1 MTKTLNQIFFSLLQ
15 NQNIFFRKKN
25 INGRSLNLFIE
36 VLLLVRLNLFI
47 EVLLL
52 VKLNLFI
59 EVLLL
64 VKLNL
69 FIEVLLLVRLNLFIE
84 VLLLVRLNLFIEVLL
99 LVRLNLLQVLLLVRL
114 NLLQDFGT
122 EIFLKKIHKSIWET
136 IWGSLK
142 INTKLLDILVYLV
155 CRKLVYY
162 FWCIFIDYSLKLV
175 QDFSFSTAFQIG
187 FIYFSVIF

>member
-64 VKLNL
+64 V
-69 FIEVLLLVRLNLFIE
+69 
-84 VLLLVRLNLFIEVLL
+84 
-99 LVRLNLLQVLLLVRL
+99 RLNLLQVLLLVRL

-122 EIFLKKIHKSIWET
+122 EIFLKKIHKSI
-136 IWGSLK
+136 
-142 INTKLLDILVYLV
+142 
-155 CRKLVYY
+155 
-162 FWCIFIDYSLKLV
+162 
-175 QDFSFSTAFQIG
+175 
-187 FIYFSVIF
+187 